1 MSGKKNSFGKKI
13 KQFFSA
19 LKRLLTFNITTI
31 MFGAL
36 FIYMIITVILYATS
50 PHVTSYQVTSGPLT
64 KNPVCTAL
72 ALREEQVVQ
81 AGGTGYTEYY
91 AREGME
97 VRKNGSVYGLSSARQ
112 EVQNVS
118 LTEEQLEKLRS
129 SMAKFSYAFDG
140 SDFYD
145 TYSFKYELEGSI
157 LQAAD
162 RTDR

>member
-1 MSGKKNSFGKKI
+1 
-13 KQFFSA
+13 
-19 LKRLLTFNITTI
+19 

-97 VRKNGSVYGLSSARQ
+97 VRKNGSVWVVQRQAGGAECQPHRGATGKTPVQYG
-112 EVQNVS
+112 
-118 LTEEQLEKLRS
+118 
-129 SMAKFSYAFDG
+129 
-140 SDFYD
+140 
-145 TYSFKYELEGSI
+145 
-157 LQAAD
+157 
-162 RTDR
+162 